1 MTARTAAALSSAAL
15 VLVVSGCTSFYE
27 IPIETPIQP
36 KMDVT
41 PFQRVF
47 IAGFIAGGSEDV
59 DANLETVRLLRSQL
73 RSKSP
78 LRVIE
83 ADVLPLVELARE
95 QAAPDPGA
103 VPSLPPEAPAGG
115 GQTQRRRA
123 RRTDRGP
130 VDRRRQTSGVGGG
143 DRPPA
148 AAGGERSQGAAA
160 GSGNAARQRTRPRPA
175 ADPQHTVRIKDEKD
189 LEPLEGIFAN
199 VDYWK
204 KLGEEYQNPL
214 IVTGTVLFTPHAR
227 SGFVQREQE
236 YYDSFG
242 RRRVVPGA
250 HLHGA
255 QGLHPAAEVH
265 LHRRPHRHHDLLGIV
280 PRRGALQPAAE
291 HARPVVVLR
300 ADGPAD
306 PELPEH
312 AQHAANQGLPHPAE
326 VAASARGFTGC
337 RQVQL
342 HLPLCLVAGRLPET
356 PEQRR
361 DVVYAIINTGGHQV
375 KVAPGATV
383 TIDRVEREVGDE
395 LSFTDVLL
403 IERDGGDIVT
413 GTPVVTGAR
422 VVGVVEGE
430 ARGPKIR
437 VFKKKRRKGMRRTKG
452 HRSTFT
458 LVRITEIQA

>member
-83 ADVLPLVELARE
+83 ADVLPLVDLARE
-95 QAAPDPGA
+95 QAAPEGGA
-103 VPSLPPEAPAGG
+103 VPSLPPEAPAAPTGE
-115 GQTQRRRA
+115 
-123 RRTDRGP
+123 
-130 VDRRRQTSGVGGG
+130 
-143 DRPPA
+143 RPPA
-148 AAGGERSQGAAA
+148 AGTDSAAPAERTAGGAAGEPAPAPGSAPAVGAPAGSAPAGGASAGAAT
-160 GSGNAARQRTRPRPA
+160 QRTARSAGPGQERAA
-175 ADPQHTVRIKDEKD
+175 ADPQQTGRIRDEKD

-242 RRRVVPGA
+242 RRRVVPVRTYMERKGFI
-250 HLHGA
+250 L
-255 QGLHPAAEVH
+255 
-265 LHRRPHRHHDLLGIV
+265 RPKFIFI
-280 PRRGALQPAAE
+280 
-291 HARPVVVLR
+291 
-300 ADGPAD
+300 DG
-306 PELPEH
+306 
-312 AQHAANQGLPHPAE
+312 
-326 VAASARGFTGC
+326 R
-337 RQVQL
+337 
-342 HLPLCLVAGRLPET
+342 
-356 PEQRR
+356 
-361 DVVYAIINTGGHQV
+361 
-375 KVAPGATV
+375 
-383 TIDRVEREVGDE
+383 
-395 LSFTDVLL
+395 
-403 IERDGGDIVT
+403 T
-413 GTPVVTGAR
+413 GTTIYSESFREEVLYSPQQSTPALSSYFELMDR
-422 VVGVVEGE
+422 LI
-430 ARGPKIR
+430 PSFLSTLSTQKI
-437 VFKKKRRKGMRRTKG
+437 KG
-452 HRSTFT
+452 S
-458 LVRITEIQA
+458 RILLK